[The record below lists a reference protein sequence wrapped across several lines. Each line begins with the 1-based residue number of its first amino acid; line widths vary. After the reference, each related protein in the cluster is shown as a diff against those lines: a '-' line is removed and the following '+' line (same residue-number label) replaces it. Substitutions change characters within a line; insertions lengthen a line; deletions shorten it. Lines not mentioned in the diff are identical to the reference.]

1 MPGGEEDSSMLSMLF
16 SPMFSERKSKVKRR
30 RLMECSGNGKCSKYG
45 QCNCKDGWTGE
56 SCSTLKCTFDCHGRG
71 KCVPR
76 LDLMNTMNH
85 GKYHH
90 FLYGPFWAFPKIIHP
105 VLPSSVKS
113 SVHNITFYT
122 GSFELPKLFL
132 FCQMKVSKVLH
143 IISLFTQG
151 PLSFQN
157 YSCRQVSKVY
167 FFGSSKRT
175 LCKKVIYY
183 VQTLGTWR
191 QKQE

>member
-1 MPGGEEDSSMLSMLF
+1 MLSALF

-56 SCSTLKCTFDCHGRG
+56 SCSTLKYTFDCHGRG

-85 GKYHH
+85 GKYHQR
-90 FLYGPFWAFPKIIHP
+90 
-105 VLPSSVKS
+105 
-113 SVHNITFYT
+113 TFYT

-132 FCQMKVSKVLH
+132 FLPSSVK
-143 IISLFTQG
+143 SLFFLEAQR
-151 PLSFQN
+151 S
-157 YSCRQVSKVY
+157 
-167 FFGSSKRT
+167 

-183 VQTLGTWR
+183 VQTLGT
-191 QKQE
+191 

>member
-1 MPGGEEDSSMLSMLF
+1 MPGGEEDSSMLSTLF
-16 SPMFSERKSKVKRR
+16 SPMFSERKSKRR
-30 RLMECSGNGKCSKYG
+30 RLMECSGNGKCSKHG

-90 FLYGPFWAFPKIIHP
+90 FLYR
-105 VLPSSVKS
+105 VL
-113 SVHNITFYT
+113 
-122 GSFELPKLFL
+122 FELFQKLFIL
-132 FCQMKVSKVLH
+132 FCRQVSKVLY
-143 IISLFTQG
+143 IISLFIQG

-157 YSCRQVSKVY
+157 YSY
-167 FFGSSKRT
+167 FAK
-175 LCKKVIYY
+175 
-183 VQTLGTWR
+183 
-191 QKQE
+191 

>member
-1 MPGGEEDSSMLSMLF
+1 MPGGEEDSSMLSALF

-45 QCNCKDGWTGE
+45 QCDCKDGWTGE

-90 FLYGPFWAFPKIIHP
+90 FLYRVLFELFQNDSY
-105 VLPSSVKS
+105 LPSSVKS
-113 SVHNITFYT
+113 SVHNITF
-122 GSFELPKLFL
+122 LHR
-132 FCQMKVSKVLH
+132 VL
-143 IISLFTQG
+143 
-151 PLSFQN
+151 
-157 YSCRQVSKVY
+157 
-167 FFGSSKRT
+167 
-175 LCKKVIYY
+175 
-183 VQTLGTWR
+183 
-191 QKQE
+191 